1 MDIHQTIRDLY
12 VEKAKVDQV
21 IALLEELRQDCS
33 GVTAETQAKRHGRS
47 CKPPQEHR
55 EVSKRMKR
63 YWASRHP
70 HSIRKDPL

>member
-12 VEKAKVDQV
+12 VEKAKVDHV

-47 CKPPQEHR
+47 GKPRQEHR

-63 YWASRHP
+63 TSEAQ
-70 HSIRKDPL
+70 

>member
-70 HSIRKDPL
+70 HSSRKDPS

>member
-12 VEKAKVDQV
+12 VEEAKVDQV
-21 IALLEELRQDCS
+21 IALLEGLRQDCS

-55 EVSKRMKR
+55 EVSERMKR

-70 HSIRKDPL
+70 HSIRKDPS